1 MVTTIGL
8 IIWSVFVFGIISAGF
23 YGMIKQIKGCLD
35 REFKYCINI
44 HKEGFD
50 KLKAPL
56 IKMKIKNK
64 YKYFLVDSGATHN
77 ILSKEAFKSISKK
90 DDEVKIVD
98 NIAILGVNGGDTNKA
113 VPVIE
118 ETISVG
124 RDKFV
129 ENFLVS
135 EDWETTRKYIS
146 DNCGVEVIGL
156 LGSEFFQK
164 ARWLIDFDNLVIW
177 VKK

>member
-8 IIWSVFVFGIISAGF
+8 IIWSVFVLGIIGVGF
-23 YGMIKQIKGCLD
+23 WQMISHIKRCID
-35 REFKYCINI
+35 RDYKYCINI
-44 HKEGFD
+44 HKEGFE

-56 IKMKIKNK
+56 IKMKIKGK
-64 YKYFLVDSGATHN
+64 YKYFLVDSGAAKN
-77 ILSKEAFKSISKK
+77 LISKKAFQSISKEG
-90 DDEVKIVD
+90 DEVKIVD
-98 NIAILGVNGGDTNKA
+98 NVHILGVSGKEDKA

-129 ENFLVS
+129 QNFMVS
-135 EDWETTRKYIS
+135 EEWETTREYIH
-146 DNCGVEVIGL
+146 DTCGIEIIGL